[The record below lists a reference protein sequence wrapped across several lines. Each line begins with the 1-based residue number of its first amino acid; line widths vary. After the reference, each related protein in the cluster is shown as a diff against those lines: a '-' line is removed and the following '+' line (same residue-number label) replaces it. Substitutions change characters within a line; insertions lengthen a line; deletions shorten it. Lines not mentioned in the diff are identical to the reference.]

1 MLSYFISI
9 RPHLGSLYVF
19 MSLSELACGISRFKG
34 FQSRISRLDDFFIPL
49 ADILSDSA
57 HPLFYF
63 VTRGYTHSS
72 NPNKGDSHIGGA
84 VFSLVGTEYKPP
96 FATHT
101 HILFPN

>member
-1 MLSYFISI
+1 
-9 RPHLGSLYVF
+9 

-34 FQSRISRLDDFFIPL
+34 FHKFQSCISRLDDFFIPL
-49 ADILSDSA
+49 ADILSGSA

-63 VTRGYTHSS
+63 VTRGYTHSP

-101 HILFPN
+101 QSLSELIF